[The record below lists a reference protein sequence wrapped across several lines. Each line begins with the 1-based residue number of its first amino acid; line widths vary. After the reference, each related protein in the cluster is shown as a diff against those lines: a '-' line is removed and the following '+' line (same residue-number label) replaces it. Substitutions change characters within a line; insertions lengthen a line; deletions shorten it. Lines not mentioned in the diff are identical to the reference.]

1 MTTSSHIVHVNEVDF
16 QAEVLVHSTQ
26 RPVVV
31 DFWAEWCV
39 PCKALDP
46 ILEKLAA
53 EEVGAFR
60 LAKLNVDENPRIAE
74 EYGVRGIPTVKI
86 FRHGQVV
93 AEFTGV
99 RTVAQ
104 IRELLRSIEP
114 ALADLV
120 VGRANSLLTS
130 QDWDEA
136 KQLFR
141 ESLAENPDQP
151 GALLGLARAHL
162 AEGHFAAALPIL
174 REFPVSKEYVS
185 AELLLPLADALAEL
199 QLNELDLEDETTAL
213 YANALRLASQGGL
226 LPAIDGLLD
235 GLRANKRFRNGQPR
249 KVILGLLE
257 VLGEDNPATREY
269 RAELASLLF

>member
-16 QAEVLVHSTQ
+16 QAEVLLHSGQ

-53 EEVGAFR
+53 EAAGAFR
-60 LAKLNVDENPRIAE
+60 LAKLNVDENPRLAE
-74 EYGVRGIPTVKI
+74 EYGVRGIPNVKI

-93 AEFTGV
+93 AEFSGV
-99 RTVAQ
+99 RTEAQ

-114 ALADLV
+114 APADLV
-120 VGRANSLLTS
+120 VGRGNSLLAS
-130 QDWDEA
+130 EDWDEA

-141 ESLAENPDQP
+141 DSLAENPDQP

-162 AEGHFAAALPIL
+162 AEGNFLAALPIL

-199 QLNELDLEDETTAL
+199 ELNELDLEDETTAL
-213 YANALRLASQGGL
+213 YANALRLAAKGRL
-226 LPAIDGLLD
+226 LPAIDGLLET
-235 GLRANKRFRNGQPR
+235 LRANKRFRNGQPR
-249 KVILGLLE
+249 KVILALLE

-269 RAELASLLF
+269 RSELARLLF